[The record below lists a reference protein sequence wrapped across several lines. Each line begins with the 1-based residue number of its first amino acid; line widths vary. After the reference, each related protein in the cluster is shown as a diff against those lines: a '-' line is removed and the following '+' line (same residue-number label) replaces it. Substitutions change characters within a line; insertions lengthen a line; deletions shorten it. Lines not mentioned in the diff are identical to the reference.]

1 MSAKQ
6 TVGTLPPTPGP
17 LESTQVT
24 PVVSESLSSDQKPL
38 GISLSSP
45 GTLGSSSSIEAFDI
59 PFLTKGL

>member
-1 MSAKQ
+1 MSSKQ
-6 TVGTLPPTPGP
+6 SVVNFPPTPGP
-17 LESTQVT
+17 LGSTQIT
-24 PVVSESLSSDQKPL
+24 RVVSESLSSDQKPL